1 MNMQPSGRFVYFNTD
16 VTFFDN
22 VFLIM
27 ELVTGL
33 QIIAEPG
40 IQVCVSLFIIM
51 IQMSNVIINQYAFF
65 RKKRKI
71 VVLVGGEKRLY
82 NIINVNA
89 FVCILTAYG
98 FRHKQQGIRY
108 CANEVFVQ
116 HASVVPVDR
125 NRTFAQRRGEVIKCP
140 CLCACQNMRFVPG

>member
-40 IQVCVSLFIIM
+40 IQVCVSLLIIM
-51 IQMSNVIINQYAFF
+51 IQITTHLSWQTSRYLEPA
-65 RKKRKI
+65 
-71 VVLVGGEKRLY
+71 GEP
-82 NIINVNA
+82 A
-89 FVCILTAYG
+89 G
-98 FRHKQQGIRY
+98 
-108 CANEVFVQ
+108 
-116 HASVVPVDR
+116 
-125 NRTFAQRRGEVIKCP
+125 
-140 CLCACQNMRFVPG
+140 

>member
-71 VVLVGGEKRLY
+71 VVIVGGEK
-82 NIINVNA
+82 
-89 FVCILTAYG
+89 TA
-98 FRHKQQGIRY
+98 
-108 CANEVFVQ
+108 
-116 HASVVPVDR
+116 
-125 NRTFAQRRGEVIKCP
+125 
-140 CLCACQNMRFVPG
+140 L

>member
-51 IQMSNVIINQYAFF
+51 IQRF
-65 RKKRKI
+65 R
-71 VVLVGGEKRLY
+71 
-82 NIINVNA
+82 
-89 FVCILTAYG
+89 
-98 FRHKQQGIRY
+98 
-108 CANEVFVQ
+108 
-116 HASVVPVDR
+116 
-125 NRTFAQRRGEVIKCP
+125 
-140 CLCACQNMRFVPG
+140 